1 MKEYLKK
8 IESKEAKN
16 ALSQLSRSFKGN
28 ESKNLKSIKRNKNK
42 SLILEINDIILDAS
56 RYQVSKDTIE
66 KAKTFAETIGINEW
80 INQILNGSKT
90 NISENQP
97 ALHAALRCEKSDN
110 FSHETIKIVMD
121 QREKLFSIAEKIR
134 NGEFLSANG
143 KKFKSI
149 ISIGIGGSDLGPR
162 MASTALKPYSNGP
175 IIKFVSNID
184 PSDIISSISNLEPDS
199 TLLIISSKSFKTIET
214 IANAD
219 FAFNWLSKNI
229 GHENAKKQRIA
240 ITSNIQLAQKKGF
253 NENQI
258 LEFPYWVGG
267 RTSIWSS
274 VGLPLVLSIGRKEFQ
289 NFLSG
294 GRLID
299 QHIIED
305 CLNSLPCLMA
315 LLGYIQRKYFKSGSH
330 AVVPYDANLRLLPS
344 YLQQL
349 EMESNGKSV
358 KLNGRLV
365 QEPCVPVIWGIQGT
379 DAQHSF
385 FQMLHQGLEK
395 IPIDIL
401 LARTPSYNL
410 ENREIK
416 NNHKILAANALAQA
430 EAFFN
435 GNDNKD
441 PNRIIYGGK
450 PVTLITYNKLNPN
463 TLGSLIALYEYKVI
477 IQAGLWGI
485 NPFDQFGV
493 ELGKKMANALLSGNE
508 KEYGIEPGS
517 LDKLLKIMPE
527 KIK

>member
-1 MKEYLKK
+1 M
-8 IESKEAKN
+8 
-16 ALSQLSRSFKGN
+16 
-28 ESKNLKSIKRNKNK
+28 
-42 SLILEINDIILDAS
+42 
-56 RYQVSKDTIE
+56 
-66 KAKTFAETIGINEW
+66 
-80 INQILNGSKT
+80 
-90 NISENQP
+90 
-97 ALHAALRCEKSDN
+97 H
-110 FSHETIKIVMD
+110 
-121 QREKLFSIAEKIR
+121 
-134 NGEFLSANG
+134 
-143 KKFKSI
+143 
-149 ISIGIGGSDLGPR
+149 
-162 MASTALKPYSNGP
+162 LKPYSNGP

-274 VGLPLVLSIGRKEFQ
+274 VGLPLVLSVGRKEFQ